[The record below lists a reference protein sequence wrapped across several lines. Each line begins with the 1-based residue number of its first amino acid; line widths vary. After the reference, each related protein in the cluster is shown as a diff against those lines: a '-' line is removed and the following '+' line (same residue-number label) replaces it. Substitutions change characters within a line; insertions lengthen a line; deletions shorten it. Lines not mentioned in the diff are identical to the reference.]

1 MQLIRR
7 LNHILKQASNKRQE
21 SVLTI
26 GNFDGV
32 HLGHAQIINKVTEI
46 AREKNMLATI
56 LTFEPHPILL
66 FKPDLARDFRLTSLA
81 QKLKIFRDKKID
93 RTIIIPFNHDFA
105 ELSARDFIKMILVD
119 ALNVKY
125 LVIGYDFIFGKNRE
139 GNLQLLEEESK
150 RYGFNI
156 INIAALKKDAEIYS
170 SSLIRNYIKNGKI
183 KETNQALGTNFAIE
197 GIINNGKKLG
207 RAIGFPTA
215 NIKAKPHI
223 IKPKFGV
230 YKVRVNI
237 AGENY
242 NAIMNFGLKP
252 TVSSGLEPLYE
263 VHIFDFNHDI
273 YGQKIRVE
281 LIDFIREEKKFGS
294 LIDLK
299 QQIAVDV
306 LQASTKNLDH
316 PSLDAL

>member
-1 MQLIRR
+1 MQLIRH
-7 LNHILKQASNKRQE
+7 LNHILKQSSGKRQE

-26 GNFDGV
+26 GNFDGA

-93 RTIIIPFNHDFA
+93 RTIIIPFNRDFSNI
-105 ELSARDFIKMILVD
+105 SAQDFIKKILVD

-156 INIAALKKDAEIYS
+156 INIAALKKDQEIYS

-183 KETNQALGTNFAIE
+183 KEANQALGTNFAIE
-197 GIINNGKKLG
+197 GFIINGKKLG
-207 RAIGFPTA
+207 KTIGFPTA

-230 YKVRVNI
+230 YKVQANV
-237 AGENY
+237 AGINY

-252 TVSSGLEPLYE
+252 TVSSDLEPLYE
-263 VHIFDFNHDI
+263 VHIFDFNRDI
-273 YGQKIRVE
+273 YGQKIRIE
-281 LIDFIREEKKFGS
+281 LIDFIREEKKFNS
-294 LIDLK
+294 ITDLK
-299 QQIAVDV
+299 QQITIDIGLV
-306 LQASTKNLDH
+306 LSK
-316 PSLDAL
+316 